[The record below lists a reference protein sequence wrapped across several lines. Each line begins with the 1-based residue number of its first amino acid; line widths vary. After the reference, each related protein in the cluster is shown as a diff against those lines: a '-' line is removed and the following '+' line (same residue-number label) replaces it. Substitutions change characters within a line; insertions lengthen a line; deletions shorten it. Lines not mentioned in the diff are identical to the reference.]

1 MPKKK
6 HLLLIDPQ
14 RGFAAKIGSSNDSAK
29 NYAEQQLLMD
39 GELCVAGGMEALD
52 RVAAAIIDRP
62 QALDDLTITFDS
74 HHELHIAHPIWYM
87 FPSKPVEQFIKI
99 DGIMRMLYGEME
111 IKGGRK
117 YVPAP
122 FTTIKA
128 KNGGLVVGILDGTGQ
143 FHEICSIQCMHPA
156 FTRWTVAYNEKLL
169 EGGRYPHMIWS
180 PHCRIGTPSHTL
192 VDSIREARRHWEHT
206 QLAVTN
212 PITKGSNIKCEHF
225 GAVQAEVIDPD
236 DPTTMANTHFVKIMS
251 DEDQEVGIAGLARGH
266 CLANTAMDLARQF
279 PKPEDFFSR
288 LVLLEDGTAD
298 VTNLEFLGD
307 AFVKEATSKG
317 MRVTTCAEWLK
328 S

>member
-1 MPKKK
+1 MSKKK

-14 RGFAAKIGSSNDSAK
+14 RGFAAKVGSGDLAQQSK
-29 NYAEQQLLMD
+29 EQQAAMD
-39 GELCVAGGMEALD
+39 GELCVQGGMEALN
-52 RVAAAIIDRP
+52 RVAKAIIENSESVSDIS
-62 QALDDLTITFDS
+62 ITYDS
-74 HHELHIAHPIWYM
+74 HQELHISHPIWYM
-87 FPSKPVEQFIKI
+87 FPTKPSDKFVRI
-99 DGIMRMLYGEME
+99 DSIDRMVYDEMMVR
-111 IKGGRK
+111 GQRQ

-128 KNGGLVVGILDGTGQ
+128 KNGGLVIGILDGTGQ
-143 FHEICSIQCMHPA
+143 FHELQSIQCMHPG
-156 FTRWTVAYNEKLL
+156 FIQWTVSYNEKLL
-169 EGGRYPHMIWS
+169 SGGRYPHMIWP

-192 VDSIREARRHWEHT
+192 VDSIQDARQHWERT
-206 QLAVTN
+206 QFGVTN

-236 DPTTMANTHFVKIMS
+236 DPTTMVNTHFVSILS
-251 DEDQEVGIAGLARGH
+251 DPDQEIGIAGLARGH

-279 PKPEDFFSR
+279 PQPEDFFNR
-288 LVLLEDGTAD
+288 LVLLKDGTAD

-317 MRVTTCAEWLK
+317 MRVATCKDWLE

>member
-1 MPKKK
+1 MSKKK

-14 RGFAAKIGSSNDSAK
+14 RGFAAKVGSGSLANQA
-29 NYAEQQLLMD
+29 AEQQKLMD
-39 GELCVAGGMEALD
+39 GELCVQGGLEALG
-52 RVAAAIIDRP
+52 RVADAIVNYP
-62 QALDDLTITFDS
+62 KNLADLTVTFDS
-74 HHELHIAHPIWYM
+74 HQTLHIAHPIWYM
-87 FPSKPVEQFIKI
+87 FPSKPSEQFIKI
-99 DGIMRMLYGEME
+99 DGIDRMIYDQAEV
-111 IKGGRK
+111 KGSLK

-128 KNGGLVVGILDGTGQ
+128 KNGGLVIGILDCTGQ
-143 FHEICSIQCMHPA
+143 FHEISSIQCTHPG
-156 FTRWTVAYNEKLL
+156 FTRWTVSYNEKLAA
-169 EGGRYPHMIWS
+169 GGRYPHMIWG

-192 VDSIREARRHWEHT
+192 VDSIREARHFWET
-206 QLAVTN
+206 SQFAVIN